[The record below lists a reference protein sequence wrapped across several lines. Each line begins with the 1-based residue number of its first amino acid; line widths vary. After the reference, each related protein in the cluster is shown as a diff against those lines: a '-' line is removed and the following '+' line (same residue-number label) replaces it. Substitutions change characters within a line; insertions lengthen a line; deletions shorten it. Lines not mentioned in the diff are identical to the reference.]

1 MKLHA
6 LNTAFE
12 TLTPQTLPT
21 LAALYAEDARFRDPF
36 NRVQGRA
43 AITAIFR
50 HMFTQVETP
59 RFVVT
64 EQIAEGT
71 QAFLVWE
78 FHFLRGGEPLCIHGG
93 SHLKFNADGLV
104 AEHRDYWD
112 AAEELYARLPLIGP
126 LMRWLQ
132 RRLSAASARD

>member
-1 MKLHA
+1 MKLEA
-6 LNTAFE
+6 LVIAFE
-12 TLTPQTLPT
+12 TLTPQTLPA

-36 NRVQGRA
+36 NQVRGRA

-50 HMFTQVETP
+50 HMFTQVEAP

-64 EQIAEGT
+64 EQVAEGA

-78 FHFLRGGEPLCIHGG
+78 FHFLRGGHSLCIHGG

-104 AEHRDYWD
+104 SEHRDYWD

-132 RRLSAASARD
+132 RQLSAGKG